1 MRTYQTFS
9 QENMRKIIA
18 ENNRNPVASM
28 KERIVKESIRLFLRK
43 GFKGTSIQNITETLG
58 ITKGA
63 FYWHFVSKEELLET
77 IIDKYDEEFLEKLYE
92 YINSLNTDF
101 VKTFREYHK
110 YINEYARSNGEFC
123 VLFVHLAAEMAG
135 SNSPGENRIKRVLGK
150 YLAFIESLLKKGKNE
165 GFFPEEY
172 DITMNSHI
180 IIAFHSGIL
189 LQWYIN
195 RKDIDGTAM
204 ARTYRDAILYGMAK
218 TPRK

>member
-1 MRTYQTFS
+1 MIPYQPFS

-18 ENNRNPVASM
+18 EENGNPVATM
-28 KERIVKESIRLFLRK
+28 KERIVNESIRLFLRK
-43 GFKGTSIQNITETLG
+43 GFKGTSIQHITDVLG

-63 FYWHFVSKEELLET
+63 FYWHFISKEELLET
-77 IIDKYDEEFLEKLYE
+77 IIDKYNEEFLQKLYE
-92 YINSLNTDF
+92 YINSLSADF
-101 VKTFREYHK
+101 VTIFREYHK

-135 SNSPGENRIKRVLGK
+135 SNSPAERRIKEVLSK
-150 YLAFIESLLKKGKNE
+150 YLAFIESLLTIGKNE

-172 DITMNSHI
+172 DIVMNSHI

-218 TPRK
+218 NPRK